1 MIREKVAWFLRNLW
15 AVKNIIIVFIAFI
28 APINL
33 AIGDSKE
40 TKCAYGLIVMATL
53 WLTEALPIPVTALLP
68 TVIFPLL
75 GVSTARTICS
85 KYINDT
91 TVLFLGGLVV
101 AVAVEEVGLHTR
113 IAMGI
118 ISVLGS
124 NPNMLMLGLMLPTW
138 FLSMWISNTAAT
150 SMMIPIIQA
159 VMTQIKEANKIRLE
173 GAKERKLLL
182 EDVSE
187 SENPT
192 IQTRDSISVNP
203 SEGKIKNGAMLTVPT
218 DTQISP
224 ANDSAAWNSIL
235 SMLEDEK
242 STENSELRLFGK
254 GLALGVAYGANAGG
268 IATLTGTPPNL
279 ILQGQANEIFD
290 KRSPG
295 SDSGITFANWMGFA
309 FPLSIVILLLS
320 WIWLQLFFLRS
331 LCIRK
336 TDAVRTAAIQSAIR
350 HERKKI
356 GRVTFG
362 EIVVLICFI
371 CLAMLW
377 IFRDIPGL
385 GGWAYLFHL
394 DKDGKPFA
402 RDSTAAMLIAIV
414 LFVLPKSVPNIF
426 CFIKSNDEKPSY
438 SPILTWDKVVHK
450 LPWGV
455 IVLLGGGFAL
465 ANASSSSGLSKMV
478 GCSLRVFSHMD
489 IWVMNLIICLIV
501 AGATEITSNSA
512 TATLLMPIMAELAL
526 SLGKNPLYLMIS
538 SAVACSFAFM
548 LPVATPPNA
557 IVFSTGI
564 LRIPD
569 MASAGIMMNVVAIL
583 ALTLAVNT
591 WAIPIFSLDVIP
603 SIFNN
608 TDVNSTC
615 L

>member
-15 AVKNIIIVFIAFI
+15 AVRNIIIVFIAFV

-40 TKCAYGLIVMATL
+40 TKCAYGLIVMAIL
-53 WLTEALPIPVTALLP
+53 WLTEAFPIPVTALLP

-75 GVSTARTICS
+75 GVSTARAICS

-159 VMTQIKEANKIRLE
+159 VMTQIREANRIRLE
-173 GAKERKLLL
+173 GAK
-182 EDVSE
+182 DASDE

-192 IQTRDSISVNP
+192 IQTSDSISVNQI
-203 SEGKIKNGAMLTVPT
+203 EGKIKNGAMLSVPT
-218 DTQISP
+218 DTQISLG
-224 ANDSAAWNSIL
+224 NDSAAC
-235 SMLEDEK
+235 MLEDEK

-309 FPLSIVILLLS
+309 FPLSIVILLMS
-320 WIWLQLFFLRS
+320 WIWLQLIFLRS

-336 TDAVRTAAIQSAIR
+336 TDAVRTAAIQSAIK
-350 HERKKI
+350 HERKKL

-362 EIVVLICFI
+362 EVVVLICFI

-377 IFRDIPGL
+377 IFRDIPGM

-402 RDSTAAMLIAIV
+402 RDSTAAMLIAIC

-426 CFIKSNDEKPSY
+426 CFIKSEDVKPSY
-438 SPILTWDKVVHK
+438 TPILNWDTVVHK

-465 ANASSSSGLSKMV
+465 ADASSSSGLSKMV

-526 SLGKNPLYLMIS
+526 TLGKNPLYLMIS
-538 SAVACSFAFM
+538 SAIACSFAFM

-569 MASAGIMMNVVAIL
+569 MASAGIVMNIVAIL

-591 WAIPIFSLDVIP
+591 WAIPIFNLDVVP

-608 TDVNSTC
+608 TGVNSTC